1 MSDAIRFR
9 MSKPQ
14 SRVFASPARFRA
26 LNAGRRF
33 GKTHLAAL
41 ELMASAVNRKG
52 SINWYVAPTYRQ
64 AEQIAWAKL
73 KAMIPA
79 AYIAAKN
86 ESDLSITLRNRST
99 IALRGADNPDSLRGP
114 GLDFVV
120 LDEAAFQ
127 KHEAWAE
134 VIRPAL
140 SDRLGRALFISTPCG
155 YNWFYD
161 LYCAAKGRD
170 DWAAF
175 QFTTLDGGNVP
186 NSEVEVARSELDERT
201 FRQEYEASFEALT
214 GRVYYAY
221 DREQNARPIADD
233 GKSPVLVGMDF
244 NVNPMSAVFAIR
256 AGDQLHFFGELLMP
270 NGNTEEMSKAIR
282 ARFPD
287 RSVRVYPDPTG
298 NARKTSAPVGQTDFT
313 ILRAAGLNVVA
324 PSHPY
329 PVADKINTV
338 NSAMKTASGIRRIFV
353 DPVKCPN
360 LVKAWDGLTYREG
373 TSEPDKSLGLDHVTD
388 AAAYLILWE
397 LPLREA
403 ARIVKVLGV

>member
-14 SRVFASPARFRA
+14 SRVFGSRARFRA

-73 KAMIPA
+73 KSMIPA

-86 ESDLSITLRNRST
+86 ESDLSIVLRNRSI

-134 VIRPAL
+134 VLRPAL

-175 QFTTLDGGNVP
+175 QFTTLEGGNVP
-186 NSEVEVARSELDERT
+186 TSEVESARSELDERT
-201 FRQEYEASFEALT
+201 FRQEYEASFEALA

-221 DREQNARPIADD
+221 DREQNARPVADD
-233 GKSPVLVGMDF
+233 GNSPVLVGMDF
-244 NVNPMSAVFAIR
+244 NVNPMSAVFALR
-256 AGDQLHFFGELLMP
+256 AGDQLHFFGEHLIP
-270 NGNTEEMSKAIR
+270 NGNTEDMAKAIR
-282 ARFPD
+282 ARFPG
-287 RSVRVYPDPTG
+287 RQIRVYPDPTG

-313 ILRAAGLNVVA
+313 ILRAAGLNVLA
-324 PSHPY
+324 PQHPY

-338 NSAMKTASGIRRIFV
+338 NSAMKTASGIRRVFV

-360 LVKAWDGLTYREG
+360 LAKSWDGLTYREG

>member
-14 SRVFASPARFRA
+14 SRVFGNRSRFRA

-73 KAMIPA
+73 KSMIPA

-86 ESDLSITLRNRST
+86 ESDLSITLRNRSV

-134 VIRPAL
+134 VLRPAL

-175 QFTTLDGGNVP
+175 QFTTLEGGNVP
-186 NSEVEVARSELDERT
+186 TSEVESARSELDERT
-201 FRQEYEASFEALT
+201 FRQEYEASFESLA

-221 DREQNARPIADD
+221 DREQNARPVADD

-244 NVNPMSAVFAIR
+244 NVNPMSAAFAIR
-256 AGDQLHFFGELLMP
+256 AGDQLHFFGEHLMP
-270 NGNTEEMSKAIR
+270 NGNTEEMAKAIR
-282 ARFPD
+282 ARFPG
-287 RSVRVYPDPTG
+287 RQIRVYPDPTG

-313 ILRAAGLNVVA
+313 ILRAAGLNVLA
-324 PSHPY
+324 PQHPY

-338 NSAMKTASGIRRIFV
+338 NSAMKTASGIRRVFV

-360 LVKAWDGLTYREG
+360 LAKAWDGLTYREG

>member
-186 NSEVEVARSELDERT
+186 NSEVEAARSELDERT

>member
-14 SRVFASPARFRA
+14 SRVFGSRARFRA

-73 KAMIPA
+73 KSMIPA

-86 ESDLSITLRNRST
+86 ESDLSIVLRNRSI

-134 VIRPAL
+134 VLRPAL

-175 QFTTLDGGNVP
+175 QFTTLEGGNVP
-186 NSEVEVARSELDERT
+186 TSEVESARSELDERT
-201 FRQEYEASFEALT
+201 FRQEYEASFEALA

-221 DREQNARPIADD
+221 DREQNARPVADD

-244 NVNPMSAVFAIR
+244 NVNPMSAVFALR
-256 AGDQLHFFGELLMP
+256 AGDQLHFFGEHLIP
-270 NGNTEEMSKAIR
+270 NGNTEDMAKAIR
-282 ARFPD
+282 ARFPG
-287 RSVRVYPDPTG
+287 RQIRVYPDPTG

-313 ILRAAGLNVVA
+313 ILRAAGLNVLA
-324 PSHPY
+324 PQHPY

-338 NSAMKTASGIRRIFV
+338 NSAMKTASGIRRVFV

-360 LVKAWDGLTYREG
+360 LAKSWDGLTYREG

>member
-9 MSKPQ
+9 MSRPQ

-186 NSEVEVARSELDERT
+186 KSEVEAARSELDERT

-221 DREQNARPIADD
+221 DREQNARPITDD

-270 NGNTEEMSKAIR
+270 NGNTEEMAKAIR

-338 NSAMKTASGIRRIFV
+338 NSAMKTASGIRRVFV

-360 LVKAWDGLTYREG
+360 LAKSWDGLTYREG